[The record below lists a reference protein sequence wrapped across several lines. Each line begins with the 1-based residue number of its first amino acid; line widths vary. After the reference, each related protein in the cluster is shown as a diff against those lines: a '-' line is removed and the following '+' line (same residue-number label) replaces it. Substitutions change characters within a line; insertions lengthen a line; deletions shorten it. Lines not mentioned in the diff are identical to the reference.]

1 MALLYALVL
10 RLLHALLAL
19 KAKLQRG
26 LARWDSLGLAWK
38 RRRPRRAFAGGRGRG
53 KGVGGVDDGDAC
65 DDDDEEEEEGRRGLE
80 MARHDGR
87 ALRKLP
93 VHVGLVLSEAA
104 GAERGFRDVANA
116 VLWCVALG
124 VSYVSVFDARGMLKE
139 TNGRLMEEVL
149 RQQREQLGSDWSKR
163 KVEFVDD
170 QSAEALLQGT
180 PATVRVALLSPR
192 DGRAAVARAA
202 AAFCS
207 LVAARRRTAPGLT
220 PGELGASLTAMKGF
234 PEPDLVLRFGRV
246 ESTLGYP
253 PWHLHLAEIIPVGP
267 LQGLCYEDL
276 HSAMRGFAECEQRFG
291 K

>member
-26 LARWDSLGLAWK
+26 LVRWDSLGLAWK

-53 KGVGGVDDGDAC
+53 KGVGGADGD
-65 DDDDEEEEEGRRGLE
+65 DVGGDEEEEGRRGLE

-104 GAERGFRDVANA
+104 GAERGVRDVANA

-180 PATVRVALLSPR
+180 PAL
-192 DGRAAVARAA
+192 
-202 AAFCS
+202 
-207 LVAARRRTAPGLT
+207 
-220 PGELGASLTAMKGF
+220 KGF
-234 PEPDLVLRFGRV
+234 PDPDLVLRFGRV

-253 PWHLHLAEIIPVGP
+253 PWQLHLAEIIPVGP

>member
-192 DGRAAVARAA
+192 DGGDDGGDDVDGAGDVVDVVVVVCVATVR
-202 AAFCS
+202 
-207 LVAARRRTAPGLT
+207 VALLSPRGDDGGDDGDDGVVDVVVVVCVATVTMLMVMMVVMM
-220 PGELGASLTAMKGF
+220 LLM
-234 PEPDLVLRFGRV
+234 LL
-246 ESTLGYP
+246 L
-253 PWHLHLAEIIPVGP
+253 
-267 LQGLCYEDL
+267 LC
-276 HSAMRGFAECEQRFG
+276 A
-291 K
+291 

>member
-10 RLLHALLAL
+10 RLLHALLAF

-38 RRRPRRAFAGGRGRG
+38 RRRPRRAFAGGRGRV
-53 KGVGGVDDGDAC
+53 KGVGGADDGDAG
-65 DDDDEEEEEGRRGLE
+65 DDDDEEEGRRGLE

-104 GAERGFRDVANA
+104 GSERGVRDVANA

-149 RQQREQLGSDWSKR
+149 RLQREQLGSHWSKR

-180 PATVRVALLSPR
+180 PASVRVALLSPR
-192 DGRAAVARAA
+192 DGRAALARAA
-202 AAFCS
+202 ATFCS
-207 LVAARRRTAPGLT
+207 LVASRRRTATALT
-220 PGELGASLTAMKGF
+220 PHQLGASLTALKGF
-234 PEPDLVLRFGRV
+234 PDPDLVLRFGRV
-246 ESTLGYP
+246 ESTMGYP